1 MAGLALV
8 HLSDDIDHSA
18 AMIERSLL
26 LKPNSANAWIAACL
40 LHSYLCETEK
50 AIDAFN
56 RAQRLNPLDLSQHLH
71 WNMVAWAYLGAGR
84 YAEAAEAAHRTLHIS
99 PAYLPG
105 LQLKMVTSALLGRGK
120 EANATLKQILAV
132 QPGFSLA
139 WIRQFLKGPL
149 QKNPKALEV
158 YLAAARSAGV
168 PEG

>member
-71 WNMVAWAYLGAGR
+71 WNMVAWAYLGL
-84 YAEAAEAAHRTLHIS
+84 AATPRRQRLRIALCIS
-99 PAYLPG
+99 PLRICRDCG
-105 LQLKMVTSALLGRGK
+105 SK
-120 EANATLKQILAV
+120 
-132 QPGFSLA
+132 
-139 WIRQFLKGPL
+139 W
-149 QKNPKALEV
+149 
-158 YLAAARSAGV
+158 
-168 PEG
+168 

>member
-1 MAGLALV
+1 MLP
-8 HLSDDIDHSA
+8 SDDIDHSA
-18 AMIERSLL
+18 AMMERSLL
-26 LKPNSANAWIAACL
+26 LNPNSANAWIAACL

-56 RAQRLNPLDLSQHLH
+56 RAQRLIPLDLSQHLR

-105 LQLKMVTSALLGRGK
+105 LRLIMVVGATGAGRGSECHV
-120 EANATLKQILAV
+120 EADPA